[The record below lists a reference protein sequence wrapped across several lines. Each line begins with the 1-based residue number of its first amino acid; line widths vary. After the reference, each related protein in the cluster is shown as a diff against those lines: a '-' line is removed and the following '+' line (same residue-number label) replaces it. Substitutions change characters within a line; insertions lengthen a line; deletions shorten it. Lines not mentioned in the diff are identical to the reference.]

1 MWCRRCLREFQV
13 NGGAAASA
21 VCPLCGQMLEQAS
34 RQSQAVRQAR
44 EILERWQSSSL
55 FDRIQE
61 TESVAPL
68 KQQAEVAF
76 PGLPQGGS
84 ASNSTPRAL
93 PYLPVAEPVLP
104 DQSGTEQPCDEDSRT
119 AKPNESVAG
128 HRRLVRELPPLPTEL
143 LAPPPLMAAAV
154 RSVVPVRGRSNSHVT
169 SDAAGALIPA
179 GTIEPPAEPAIS
191 ATVSKS
197 ITAPVESSI
206 EPAVAEVFTE
216 PTSETVNVLVTED
229 TAEPQSELP
238 ADSTESMDDVAAW
251 FELAGSGLLE
261 TVASNESSASARD
274 VVPQPE
280 LPAAQSLP
288 VSDDPPAVLTADT
301 HIVDVPPPC
310 TTVGTESP
318 LVVLPIS
325 EANQSEVPASA
336 RTRPTLRRPPL
347 SRKSQVARPTFQPT
361 SGVSDMSQSLPSDHE
376 TRGAVAGGSVGTS
389 AGPRLRFDPAST
401 TQQAPVIARPNDS
414 NFAGV
419 QRSAGLEFQSPR
431 RTNVTSLIGQT
442 LSYLGVLGL
451 TIGTSMVILGHFG
464 GYADYTPTGWLVTTV
479 AQMLLFL
486 GVINLVSGGIEQN
499 NEDVSR
505 RISVLGEQ
513 LLRIEQSTA
522 TLRGPHPPASV
533 WNGEESVVASEAPAA
548 RKAASV

>member
-68 KQQAEVAF
+68 KQQADVAF
-76 PGLPQGGS
+76 PGLPQRGS
-84 ASNSTPRAL
+84 ASNSGPRAL
-93 PYLPVAEPVLP
+93 PHLPVTEPVLP
-104 DQSGTEQPCDEDSRT
+104 DQPGTEQPFDESSRP
-119 AKPNESVAG
+119 AKLIESVAG

-143 LAPPPLMAAAV
+143 LAPPPLMAAAA
-154 RSVVPVRGRSNSHVT
+154 RSVAQLRSRSNTQVT
-169 SDAAGALIPA
+169 SDAAGALISA
-179 GTIEPPAEPAIS
+179 GTIESPAGPSTS
-191 ATVSKS
+191 AEASKS
-197 ITAPVESSI
+197 ITAPVESSN

-216 PTSETVNVLVTED
+216 PTAETVNIPATEE
-229 TAEPQSELP
+229 TAESQSETP

-251 FELAGSGLLE
+251 FELAGSGVLE
-261 TVASNESSASARD
+261 TVASNESASSARD
-274 VVPQPE
+274 VVSKPE
-280 LPAAQSLP
+280 LSAAQPLP

-325 EANQSEVPASA
+325 EANQSEVTVSA

-361 SGVSDMSQSLPSDHE
+361 SGVSDMSQSIPSDHE
-376 TRGAVAGGSVGTS
+376 TRGTVAGGSVGPS
-389 AGPRLRFDPAST
+389 AGTRLRFDSAST
-401 TQQAPVIARPNDS
+401 TQQAPVISRPNES
-414 NFAGV
+414 MYAGG
-419 QRSAGLEFQSPR
+419 QRSAGLEFQGPR

-505 RISVLGEQ
+505 RISALGEQ

>member
-1 MWCRRCLREFQV
+1 
-13 NGGAAASA
+13 
-21 VCPLCGQMLEQAS
+21 MLEQAS

-84 ASNSTPRAL
+84 ASNSTPHAL

-104 DQSGTEQPCDEDSRT
+104 DPSGTEQPCDQNSRT

-154 RSVVPVRGRSNSHVT
+154 RSVAPVRSRSNSHVT
-169 SDAAGALIPA
+169 SDAAGTLIPA
-179 GTIEPPAEPAIS
+179 GTIEPPSEPAIS

-206 EPAVAEVFTE
+206 EPAVAGVFTE

-229 TAEPQSELP
+229 TAEPQSEMP

-261 TVASNESSASARD
+261 TVNSNESSSSARD

-280 LPAAQSLP
+280 LPSAQSLS

-310 TTVGTESP
+310 TTVGTEPS
-318 LVVLPIS
+318 VVLLPIS

-361 SGVSDMSQSLPSDHE
+361 AGVSDMSQSIPSDHE
-376 TRGAVAGGSVGTS
+376 TRGTVAGGSVGTS

-414 NFAGV
+414 SFAGV

-505 RISVLGEQ
+505 RISALGEQ

-533 WNGEESVVASEAPAA
+533 WNGEESGVASEAPAA